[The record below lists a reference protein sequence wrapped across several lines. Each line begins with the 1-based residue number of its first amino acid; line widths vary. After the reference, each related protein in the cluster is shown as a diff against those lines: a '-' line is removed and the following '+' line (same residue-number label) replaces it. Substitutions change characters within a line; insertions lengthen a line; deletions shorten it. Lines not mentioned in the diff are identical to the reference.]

1 MVNSF
6 KDKETEKV
14 FFQPRCIMREKR
26 MAPVHPGEILLEQFL
41 KPLAMSQNKLALEI
55 SVPPRRI
62 NEIVKGRRR
71 VTADTAMRLAR
82 FFKMAPEYWMGLQAD
97 YDLDVARDEL
107 EERIKHEVR
116 PCASRVI

>member
-1 MVNSF
+1 M
-6 KDKETEKV
+6 KK
-14 FFQPRCIMREKR
+14 KR

-82 FFKMAPEYWMGLQAD
+82 FFKMTPEYWMGLQAD
-97 YDLDVARDEL
+97 YDLDIVRDEL
-107 EERIKHEVR
+107 EERIKLEVR
-116 PCASRVI
+116 PCAARVT

>member
-1 MVNSF
+1 
-6 KDKETEKV
+6 
-14 FFQPRCIMREKR
+14 

-41 KPLAMSQNKLALEI
+41 KPLAMSQNKLALEL

-82 FFKMAPEYWMGLQAD
+82 FFKMMPEYWMGLQAD
-97 YDLDVARDEL
+97 YDLNVVRDEL
-107 EERIKHEVR
+107 EEKIKLEVR
-116 PCASRVI
+116 PCVLRVT

>member
-1 MVNSF
+1 M
-6 KDKETEKV
+6 KD
-14 FFQPRCIMREKR
+14 KR

-82 FFKMAPEYWMGLQAD
+82 FFKMTPEYWMGLQAD
-97 YDLDVARDEL
+97 YDLDVVRDEL
-107 EERIKHEVR
+107 EEKIKLEVR
-116 PCASRVI
+116 PCAARVT

>member
-1 MVNSF
+1 M
-6 KDKETEKV
+6 KK
-14 FFQPRCIMREKR
+14 KR

-82 FFKMAPEYWMGLQAD
+82 FFKMTPEYWMGLQAD
-97 YDLDVARDEL
+97 YDLDIVRDEL
-107 EERIKHEVR
+107 EEKIKLEVR
-116 PCASRVI
+116 PCALRVT

>member
-1 MVNSF
+1 M
-6 KDKETEKV
+6 KD
-14 FFQPRCIMREKR
+14 KR

-82 FFKMAPEYWMGLQAD
+82 FFKMTPEYWMGLQAN
-97 YDLDVARDEL
+97 YDLDVVRDEL
-107 EERIKHEVR
+107 EEKIKLEVR
-116 PCASRVI
+116 PCTVRVT

>member
-1 MVNSF
+1 M
-6 KDKETEKV
+6 KK
-14 FFQPRCIMREKR
+14 KR

-41 KPLAMSQNKLALEI
+41 KPLAMSQNKLAIEI

-82 FFKMAPEYWMGLQAD
+82 FFKMTPEYWMGLQAD

-107 EERIKHEVR
+107 EERIKLEVR
-116 PCASRVI
+116 PCAIRVS

>member
-1 MVNSF
+1 M
-6 KDKETEKV
+6 KK
-14 FFQPRCIMREKR
+14 KR

-41 KPLAMSQNKLALEI
+41 KPLAMSQNKLAIEI

-82 FFKMAPEYWMGLQAD
+82 FFRMTPEYWMGLQAD

-107 EERIKHEVR
+107 EERIESEVR
-116 PCASRVI
+116 PCASRVT

>member
-1 MVNSF
+1 M
-6 KDKETEKV
+6 K
-14 FFQPRCIMREKR
+14 EKR

-71 VTADTAMRLAR
+71 VTADTAMRLAM
-82 FFKMAPEYWMGLQAD
+82 FFKMTPEYWMGLQAD

-107 EERIKHEVR
+107 EEKIKLEVR
-116 PCASRVI
+116 PCAARIT

>member
-1 MVNSF
+1 M
-6 KDKETEKV
+6 KK
-14 FFQPRCIMREKR
+14 KR

-82 FFKMAPEYWMGLQAD
+82 FFRMTPEYWMGLQAD

-107 EERIKHEVR
+107 EERIESEVR
-116 PCASRVI
+116 PCASRVT

>member
-1 MVNSF
+1 M
-6 KDKETEKV
+6 K
-14 FFQPRCIMREKR
+14 EKR

-41 KPLAMSQNKLALEI
+41 KPLAMSQNKLAIEI

-82 FFKMAPEYWMGLQAD
+82 FFRMTPEYWMGLQAD

-107 EERIKHEVR
+107 EERIESEVR
-116 PCASRVI
+116 PCASRVT

>member
-1 MVNSF
+1 M
-6 KDKETEKV
+6 KK
-14 FFQPRCIMREKR
+14 KR

-41 KPLAMSQNKLALEI
+41 KPLAMSQNKLALEL

-82 FFKMAPEYWMGLQAD
+82 FFKMTPEYWMGLQAD
-97 YDLDVARDEL
+97 YDLDVVRDKL
-107 EERIKHEVR
+107 EEKIKLEVR
-116 PCASRVI
+116 PCALRVT

>member
-1 MVNSF
+1 M
-6 KDKETEKV
+6 KK
-14 FFQPRCIMREKR
+14 KR

-41 KPLAMSQNKLALEI
+41 KPLAMSQNKLAIEI

-82 FFKMAPEYWMGLQAD
+82 FFKMTPEYWMGLQAD

-107 EERIKHEVR
+107 EERIESEVR
-116 PCASRVI
+116 PCASRVT

>member
-1 MVNSF
+1 M
-6 KDKETEKV
+6 KK
-14 FFQPRCIMREKR
+14 KR

-82 FFKMAPEYWMGLQAD
+82 FFKMTPEYWMGLQAD

-107 EERIKHEVR
+107 EERINYEVR
-116 PCASRVI
+116 PCASRIT

>member
-1 MVNSF
+1 M
-6 KDKETEKV
+6 KK
-14 FFQPRCIMREKR
+14 KR

-41 KPLAMSQNKLALEI
+41 KPLAMSQNKLALQI

-82 FFKMAPEYWMGLQAD
+82 FFRMTPEYWMGLQAD

-107 EERIKHEVR
+107 EERIESEVR
-116 PCASRVI
+116 PCASRVT

>member
-1 MVNSF
+1 M
-6 KDKETEKV
+6 KK
-14 FFQPRCIMREKR
+14 KR

-41 KPLAMSQNKLALEI
+41 KPLAMSHNKLALEI

-82 FFKMAPEYWMGLQAD
+82 FFKMTPEYWMGLQAD
-97 YDLDVARDEL
+97 YDLDVVRDEL
-107 EERIKHEVR
+107 EERIKLEVR
-116 PCASRVI
+116 PCAARVT

>member
-1 MVNSF
+1 
-6 KDKETEKV
+6 
-14 FFQPRCIMREKR
+14 

-82 FFKMAPEYWMGLQAD
+82 FFRMTPEYWMGLQAD

-107 EERIKHEVR
+107 EERIESEVR
-116 PCASRVI
+116 PCASRVT